1 MDGGRVGSHLGR
13 PTGEDRLRLSR
24 REDVGGDFWVAMGLH
39 LGHYRHSKFV
49 LIPSD
54 KPCTTLIVDLRPDP
68 CAACAELDDR
78 ERRVRARKPRKRPV
92 ALRHREDESV
102 ELDRPD
108 RRHPLP
114 RRRPYCRHLLPAGPP
129 RAHASVRPMAALPR
143 GRPSRRH
150 QYCRGRPDS
159 AAMPPHPEAV
169 GPDRVRNLRFDRDLL
184 QGGLS
189 SRQYRRVCRLA
200 PGLLSDLHHRALA
213 AEMECEARPV
223 PHHGRWLDVREAPPP
238 PSLLTFQHD

>member
-1 MDGGRVGSHLGR
+1 
-13 PTGEDRLRLSR
+13 
-24 REDVGGDFWVAMGLH
+24 MGLH

-49 LIPSD
+49 LIHSD
-54 KPCTTLIVDLRPDP
+54 EPCTRLIAGPRPDLR
-68 CAACAELDDR
+68 AGCAELHDR

-92 ALRHREDESV
+92 ALRHSEDEYV

-114 RRRPYCRHLLPAGPP
+114 RRRPHCRHLLPAGPP
-129 RAHASVRPMAALPR
+129 RAHASARPMAALPR

-150 QYCRGRPDS
+150 QYRRGRPDS

-169 GPDRVRNLRFDRDLL
+169 GLDRVRNLRFGRDLL

-189 SRQYRRVCRLA
+189 SRQHRRVCRPA

-213 AEMECEARPV
+213 AEMEGEARPV

-238 PSLLTFQHD
+238 PSPLTLQHD